1 MTVSVADQVFL
12 VLGLSIFSGAFIC
25 IGLSLYMAYTKREL
39 MLEQLKNCSIVRT
52 HAPLKDG
59 GPWGK
64 LMLLGWIA
72 GVFAFPE
79 YYLKRGQASHDDLNN
94 FPVHLR
100 NKLVMLKWASFVLF
114 TAMVVLFIFRKS
126 GLLK

>member
-12 VLGLSIFSGAFIC
+12 VLGLSIFGGAVFC
-25 IGLSLYMAYTKREL
+25 IGFSLHMAYTKMEL
-39 MLEQLKNCSIVRT
+39 MLEHLKNCSIVRT
-52 HAPLKDG
+52 HAPLKYG

-64 LMLLGWIA
+64 LMLIGWIA

-79 YYLKRGQASHDDLNN
+79 YYLKRGQASLNDLNN
-94 FPVHLR
+94 FPANLR
-100 NKLVMLKWASFVLF
+100 KKLVMLKWASLVLF
-114 TAMVVLFIFRKS
+114 AAMIILFIFRKS

>member
-12 VLGLSIFSGAFIC
+12 VLGLSIFGGAVFC
-25 IGLSLYMAYTKREL
+25 IGLSLHMAYTKMEL
-39 MLEQLKNCSIVRT
+39 MLEHLKNCSIVRT
-52 HAPLKDG
+52 HAPLKYG

-64 LMLLGWIA
+64 LMLIGWIA

-79 YYLKRGQASHDDLNN
+79 YYLKRGQASLNDLNN
-94 FPVHLR
+94 FPANLR
-100 NKLVMLKWASFVLF
+100 KKLVMLKWASLVLF
-114 TAMVVLFIFRKS
+114 AAMIILFIFRKS

>member
-12 VLGLSIFSGAFIC
+12 VLGLSIFGGAVFC
-25 IGLSLYMAYTKREL
+25 IGLSLHMAYTKMEL
-39 MLEQLKNCSIVRT
+39 MLEHLKNCSIVRT
-52 HAPLKDG
+52 HAPLKYG

-64 LMLLGWIA
+64 LMLIGWIA

-79 YYLKRGQASHDDLNN
+79 YYLKRGQASLNDLND
-94 FPVHLR
+94 FPANLR
-100 NKLVMLKWASFVLF
+100 KKLVMLKWASLVLF
-114 TAMVVLFIFRKS
+114 AAMIILFIFRKS

>member
-12 VLGLSIFSGAFIC
+12 VLGLSIFGGAVFC
-25 IGLSLYMAYTKREL
+25 IGLSLHMAYTKMEL
-39 MLEQLKNCSIVRT
+39 MLEHLKNCSIVRT
-52 HAPLKDG
+52 HAPLKYG

-64 LMLLGWIA
+64 LMLIGWIA

-79 YYLKRGQASHDDLNN
+79 YYLKRGQASLNDLNN
-94 FPVHLR
+94 FPANLR
-100 NKLVMLKWASFVLF
+100 KKLVMLKWASLVLF
-114 TAMVVLFIFRKS
+114 AAMIVLFIFRKT

>member
-12 VLGLSIFSGAFIC
+12 VLGLSIFGGAVFC
-25 IGLSLYMAYTKREL
+25 IGFSLHLAYTKMEL
-39 MLEQLKNCSIVRT
+39 MLEHLKNCSIVRT
-52 HAPLKDG
+52 HAPLKYG

-64 LMLLGWIA
+64 LMLIGWIA

-79 YYLKRGQASHDDLNN
+79 YYLKRGQASLNDLNN
-94 FPVHLR
+94 FPANLR
-100 NKLVMLKWASFVLF
+100 KKLVMLKWASLVLF
-114 TAMVVLFIFRKS
+114 AAMIILFIFRKS

>member
-12 VLGLSIFSGAFIC
+12 VLGLSIFGGAVFC
-25 IGLSLYMAYTKREL
+25 IGLSLHMAYTKMEL
-39 MLEQLKNCSIVRT
+39 MLGHLKNCSIVRT
-52 HAPLKDG
+52 HAPLKYG

-64 LMLLGWIA
+64 LMLIGWIA

-79 YYLKRGQASHDDLNN
+79 YYLKRGQASLNDLNN
-94 FPVHLR
+94 FPANLR
-100 NKLVMLKWASFVLF
+100 KKLVMLKWASLVLF
-114 TAMVVLFIFRKS
+114 AAMIILFIFRKS